1 MAHAVGI
8 VIDAGGQGAVTVH
21 LQPADLGALS
31 IRVGKSGEGVA
42 TVDVTVERSAT
53 LATLQADLGHLHQA
67 LDRAGVSDNRSIT
80 FHLAA
85 SADLSGSPGGGSS
98 GGSSGSGDGRGQAGD
113 QGFATGNG
121 SAFGQGGSPAG
132 GQQGQPRPHTAHAP
146 ATPGPYDT
154 TPIMQARPAPTPTR
168 RAGVNITA

>member
-1 MAHAVGI
+1 MAQAVGI
-8 VIDAGGQGAVTVH
+8 VIDAGGRGAVTVH

-67 LDRAGVSDNRSIT
+67 LDRAGVSDNRSVT
-80 FHLAA
+80 LHLAA
-85 SADLSGSPGGGSS
+85 STDLGSS
-98 GGSSGSGDGRGQAGD
+98 AGQSRSQAGD

-121 SAFGQGGSPAG
+121 TSFGQGGSPSG
-132 GQQGQPRPHTAHAP
+132 GQQGQPRPHTAQAP

-154 TPIMQARPAPTPTR
+154 TPIIQGRPAPKPTR
-168 RAGVNITA
+168 HAGVNITA